1 MRIENHPILDDIKD
15 RKIVNITVDGK
26 KIKAFEG
33 DTIAAAMFDNNLKV
47 NRTTAKYKEP
57 RGVFCNKGR
66 CTDCIMQVDGQPN
79 IRTCITK
86 VRDGMVVKSLHGL
99 GEWEV
104 TNE

>member
-1 MRIENHPILDDIKD
+1 MRIKNHPVLEDIKD
-15 RKIVNITVDGK
+15 KKIVNIIVNGK

-47 NRTTAKYKEP
+47 NRTTPRYYEP

-66 CTDCIMQVDGQPN
+66 CTDCIMKVDGQPN
-79 IRTCITK
+79 IRTCVTR
-86 VRDGMVVKSLHGL
+86 VRDGMVVESIYGL

-104 TNE
+104 INE